1 MSMTMVVTSDVAPRI
16 RGFLASCML
25 EVASG
30 VYVSPLMTRAVRE
43 RVWNVISGWF
53 QPAHNGFMVMTW
65 RERSYP
71 GGVGLLLLGTPPR
84 ELREHDGLFLA
95 RRDLPQQEETKKEE
109 TKTDSSLKSE

>member
-43 RVWNVISGWF
+43 RVWNVISG
-53 QPAHNGFMVMTW
+53 
-65 RERSYP
+65 
-71 GGVGLLLLGTPPR
+71 
-84 ELREHDGLFLA
+84 
-95 RRDLPQQEETKKEE
+95 
-109 TKTDSSLKSE
+109 

>member
-1 MSMTMVVTSDVAPRI
+1 MTVIVTSDVAPRT

-43 RVWNVISGWF
+43 RVWTVISEWF
-53 QPAHNGFMVMTW
+53 EPGRNGFVVMTW

-71 GGVGLLLLGTPPR
+71 GGIGLLLRGTPPR
-84 ELREHDGLFLA
+84 EICTHDGLFLV
-95 RRDLPQQEETKKEE
+95 RRDVPSSGGTSDDK
-109 TKTDSSLKSE
+109 SLKSE